1 MRLARRGFLD
11 VVLVL
16 AFLAA
21 LGNWA
26 FTRYQH
32 RQTEAEAGEIAT
44 VLEVGPQSRV
54 ADVGAGNGRFTIPLA
69 RHIAPDG
76 YIYATELDLD
86 RLQDLQ
92 RAVTRAELENVTI
105 LEAGPAH
112 TGLPPHC
119 CDGVLLRT
127 VYHHLTEPAS
137 IAADLFAAV
146 RPRGRLVVI
155 DFPPHGLLSLF
166 ARVDGVPDD
175 RGGHGIPP
183 EVVAKELT
191 QAGFR
196 LERQIDDWRGRNYCL
211 VFTRPR
217 V

>member
-1 MRLARRGFLD
+1 MSSWCWRFWPPWATGPLHATNTDRPRPKLARSRPCSR
-11 VVLVL
+11 LV
-16 AFLAA
+16 
-21 LGNWA
+21 
-26 FTRYQH
+26 H
-32 RQTEAEAGEIAT
+32 K
-44 VLEVGPQSRV
+44 V
-54 ADVGAGNGRFTIPLA
+54 AWLTSAAGNGRFTIPLA

-105 LEAGPAH
+105 LEADPAH

-191 QAGFR
+191 HAGFR